1 MRKKLILASVAT
13 IFLSACA
20 MVGMGAAEYW
30 DGKKFATLEGHW
42 GEPTQKNVA
51 EDGSFI
57 AIFKAGD
64 DCTATFN
71 VNASGTIASHE
82 FVGGSCSFD
91 AYNRLLNIEH

>member
-1 MRKKLILASVAT
+1 MKKALILACTAT

-20 MVGMGAAEYW
+20 LMGQGAAEYW

-42 GEPTQKNVA
+42 GAPTQKNEA
-51 EDGSFI
+51 EDGSFV

-71 VNASGTIASHE
+71 VDASGTIASHE